1 MPEIADIFRR
11 YGAEYLERFGAAML
25 PSHFRALRD
34 LAECRTESF
43 GGHLAVCDHCGIWR
57 YSYHSCRNRSCP
69 KCHGN
74 DTDRWLNERRRE
86 LLPVSYF
93 HLVFT
98 VPKELHGLIR
108 THQRVLY
115 AILIRAAASSLMDL
129 ARDPRYVGGTIAVLC
144 VLHTWTRAM
153 VYHPHVHCLVPGGG
167 LSNEGR
173 SWLPARK
180 RFLVPV
186 RALSE
191 IFRAKFM
198 ELARRALPDQMF
210 PESVWHTPWV
220 VYSKPTIQGAD
231 KVLMYLARYVHR
243 IAITN
248 NRILS
253 VNDDTVTFRYKDS
266 RKRRWTIM
274 TLSALEFIRRFLQH
288 VLPAGFHKVRFYGL
302 LAPGSRGRLPQ
313 IRELLLSTSPPN
325 PHQTT
330 SATPDRQPAQAQV
343 KPSTCPQCQVGSLVV
358 VLFVPFRRR
367 APP

>member
-1 MPEIADIFRR
+1 MPEVADIFRR
-11 YGAEYLERFGAAML
+11 YGAQYRERFGGGML
-25 PSHFRALRD
+25 PSHQRALQD
-34 LAECRTESF
+34 LADCRTESF
-43 GGHLAVCDHCGIWR
+43 GGHLAVCNHCGIWR

-69 KCHGN
+69 KCHGS
-74 DTDRWLNERRRE
+74 DTKKWLDERRRD
-86 LLPVSYF
+86 LLPVPYF

-115 AILIRAAASSLMDL
+115 AILMRAAAFSLMDL

-153 VYHPHVHCLVPGGG
+153 VYHPHLHCLVPGGG
-167 LSNEGR
+167 LAHDGC

-198 ELARRALPDQMF
+198 ELARRALPEHTF

-220 VYSKPTIQGAD
+220 VYSKPCVQGTE
-231 KVLMYLARYVHR
+231 KVLAYLARYLHR

-253 VNDDTVTFRYKDS
+253 LENGEVTFRYKDS
-266 RKRRWTIM
+266 RENRWKTM
-274 TLSALEFIRRFLQH
+274 TLSAGEFMRRFLQH
-288 VLPAGFHKVRFYGL
+288 VLPQGFHKVRSYGL
-302 LAPGSRGRLPQ
+302 LAPANRERLQQ
-313 IRELLLSTSPPN
+313 IRNSLV
-325 PHQTT
+325 
-330 SATPDRQPAQAQV
+330 DQPAEPKNTDHHTSHPKVVPAEQE
-343 KPSTCPQCQVGSLVV
+343 SSRCPQCLTGTLVV
-358 VLFVPFRRR
+358 IFWLPYRRR